1 MEKEKTTGRLSNHE
15 LVRLFI
21 HTDKLHRSLIEQRM
35 ADLNL
40 HRSQH
45 IMLICISGFDSP
57 PTQKDIAKKLDIS
70 AATVAVTIKKL
81 EAAGFV
87 TKETNDSDNRCN
99 KVNITEAGRNI
110 LSQAKNIFDSVDEN
124 MFLGFSEEELSIFVE
139 CLEKIQHNLRSDGAV
154 MPLCCKK

>member
-1 MEKEKTTGRLSNHE
+1 MEKKNPTGLSNHE

-35 ADLNL
+35 TDLNL

-45 IMLICISGFDSP
+45 IMLICISGFETP

-70 AATVAVTIKKL
+70 AATVAVTVKKL
-81 EAAGFV
+81 ESAGFV

-99 KVNITEAGRNI
+99 RVSITQEGRNI
-110 LSQAKNIFDSVDEN
+110 LARAKCIFDSVDEN
-124 MFLGFSEEELSIFVE
+124 MFSGLSEQELSVFVG
-139 CLEKIQHNLRSDGAV
+139 CLEKIQENLRSDGAV
-154 MPLCCKK
+154 MPTGCKK

>member
-1 MEKEKTTGRLSNHE
+1 MEKEKSTPKLSNHE

-35 ADLNL
+35 SDLNL

-45 IMLICISGFDSP
+45 IMLICISGFDVP

-81 EAAGFV
+81 EQAGFI
-87 TKETNDSDNRCN
+87 TKEINDGDNRCN
-99 KVNITEAGRNI
+99 RVKITKAGEEI
-110 LSQAKNIFDSVDEN
+110 LSCAKNIFDSVDGN
-124 MFLGFSEEELSIFVE
+124 MFSGLSEKELSIFVE
-139 CLEKIQHNLRSDGAV
+139 CLEKIQNNLRSEGAV
-154 MPLCCKK
+154 MPQGCKK

>member
-1 MEKEKTTGRLSNHE
+1 MEKEKLAPHE

-45 IMLICISGFDSP
+45 IMLHCIKSFDTP
-57 PTQKDIAKKLDIS
+57 PTQKDISKKLDIS

-81 EAAGFV
+81 EQAGFI
-87 TKETNDSDNRCN
+87 TKETSDGDNRCN
-99 KVNITEAGRNI
+99 RVSITEKGDEI
-110 LSQAKNIFDSVDEN
+110 LMRAKNIFDEVDSN
-124 MFLGFSEEELSIFVE
+124 MFSDLSSEQLSIFVE
-139 CLEKIQHNLRSDGAV
+139 ILEKVQSNLRSAGATIT
-154 MPLCCKK
+154 CEKK

>member
-1 MEKEKTTGRLSNHE
+1 MEKETLAPHE

-45 IMLICISGFDSP
+45 IMLYCIKSFDSP
-57 PTQKDIAKKLDIS
+57 PTQKDLAKKLDIS

-81 EAAGFV
+81 EQAGFV
-87 TKETNDSDNRCN
+87 TKATSDGDNRCN
-99 KVNITEAGRNI
+99 KVSLTEKGHEI
-110 LSQAKNIFDSVDEN
+110 LLSAKNIFDEVDGN
-124 MFLGFSEEELSIFVE
+124 MFSGLSPEQLSVFVE
-139 CLEKIQHNLRSDGAV
+139 ILEKVQSNLRSEGATIS
-154 MPLCCKK
+154 CERK